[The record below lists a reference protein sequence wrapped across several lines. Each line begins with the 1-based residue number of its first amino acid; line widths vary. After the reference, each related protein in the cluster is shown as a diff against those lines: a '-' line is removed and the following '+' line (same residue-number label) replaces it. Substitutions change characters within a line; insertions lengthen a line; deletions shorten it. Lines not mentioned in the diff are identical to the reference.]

1 MTSLE
6 AFSDDLPGSSEFLRL
21 LTKTAVLYHE
31 EGLTQAQVARRLQF
45 SQTRVS
51 RYLKE
56 AEELGIVR
64 TSVVQPLGIHV
75 GLEKALE
82 DKYGLQEVVVVDH
95 IEGASLLTR
104 LGSSAATYLETTLA
118 RDDVVGISSWSS
130 TLLATAEA
138 MRSRPRRVVKA
149 VAQLMGGVGSPQAQ
163 VLATRMTSHLAQL
176 LSARPHYLAAPGV
189 CQDSKVTQ
197 AFLSDPAVQ
206 ETVKAWGSVTS
217 LLVGVGTFPASPM
230 IAASG
235 NVLSNEEQTLIA
247 EAGAVGE
254 ICLRYFEADGKPMK
268 LSVDERIIAIDSPTL
283 LSIPRRIGVAGGMQK
298 LDAIRAALLGGWL
311 SVLITDSEVAINLLE
326 PPRTRVR
333 RSTKTKE
340 LRP

>member
-1 MTSLE
+1 
-6 AFSDDLPGSSEFLRL
+6 
-21 LTKTAVLYHE
+21 
-31 EGLTQAQVARRLQF
+31 
-45 SQTRVS
+45 
-51 RYLKE
+51 
-56 AEELGIVR
+56 
-64 TSVVQPLGIHV
+64 
-75 GLEKALE
+75 LEKALE
-82 DKYGLQEVVVVDH
+82 DKYGLQEVVVVDY

-149 VAQLMGGVGSPQAQ
+149 VAQLIGGVGSPQAQ

-189 CQDSKVTQ
+189 CQDSKVKQ

-311 SVLITDSEVAINLLE
+311 NVLITDSEVAINLLE

-333 RSTKTKE
+333 RSSKTKE

>member
-31 EGLTQAQVARRLQF
+31 EGLTQAQVARRLQL

-298 LDAIRAALLGGWL
+298 LDAIRGALLGGWL

>member
-1 MTSLE
+1 MATIES
-6 AFSDDLPGSSEFLRL
+6 FSDYLPGSSEHLRL

-31 EGLTQAQVARRLQF
+31 EGLTQAQVASRLQL

-51 RYLKE
+51 RYLRE
-56 AEELGIVR
+56 AEEYGIIR

-82 DKYGLQEVVVVDH
+82 DKYGLQEIVVVDF
-95 IEGASLLTR
+95 IEGASLLPR

-118 RDDVVGISSWSS
+118 KDDVVGISSWSS

-149 VAQLMGGVGSPQAQ
+149 VTQLIGGVGSPQSQ

-189 CQDSKVTQ
+189 CQDPQVKQ

-206 ETVKAWGSVTS
+206 ETVRSWASVTS

-235 NVLSNEEQTLIA
+235 NVLSNEEQDLIA
-247 EAGAVGE
+247 QSGAVGE
-254 ICLRYFEADGKPMK
+254 ICLRYFEADGTPMK
-268 LSVDERIIAIDSPTL
+268 LSVDERIIAIDTPTL
-283 LSIPRRIGVAGGMQK
+283 LSIPRKIGVAGGIHK
-298 LDAIRAALLGGWL
+298 LEAIRAALLGGWL
-311 SVLITDSEVAINLLE
+311 DVLITDSEVAINLLE
-326 PPRTRVR
+326 PPRG
-333 RSTKTKE
+333 KLKK
-340 LRP
+340 P